1 MPLARLPRIV
11 AALIL
16 PSLDS
21 DGPGWDEQPPGR
33 RGDLDIQII
42 YSVAAGTSRGPA
54 GAARNWRATP

>member
-21 DGPGWDEQPPGR
+21 DGPGWDEQRPGFEFC
-33 RGDLDIQII
+33 
-42 YSVAAGTSRGPA
+42 
-54 GAARNWRATP
+54 